1 MLPSLVCTLVLVS
14 LKCGTQLIT
23 MMQDKP
29 ENPWQILLI
38 FLRLGLT
45 SFGGPAAH
53 LGYFRTEFVERRK
66 WLSEKD
72 YADLMALCQFL
83 PGPASSQ
90 VGLAIGIM
98 KAGYRGALAAW
109 LGFTLPS
116 AIVLILFAYGSS
128 LTDSASL
135 NGMLSGL
142 KVVAVGVVAHAVW
155 GMAQSLCRGAVE
167 IVLALVST
175 VLLLTL
181 SGALMQIMV
190 IVLSGI
196 CGWLLIKQDF
206 GQNKSVDSVFGDTS
220 LYCTSPKYGVFFLV
234 IFAVLLASLPLL
246 SAVTQ
251 SETLGLGDS
260 FYRVGALVFGGG
272 HVVLPLLQ
280 AEVVDVG
287 LVSQESFFA
296 GYGATQ
302 AVPGPLFT
310 FAAYLGAV
318 NSSEITG
325 VLGALVCLLAI
336 FLPAFLLVAGT
347 LPIWAQVRKNLAMQ
361 SALAGVNACVVGIL
375 LAALIGPLW
384 STAIVGPIEFV
395 MAVVVFISLAFLKTP
410 PWLVVLAGSLSGL
423 LLLSH

>member
-1 MLPSLVCTLVLVS
+1 
-14 LKCGTQLIT
+14 

-98 KAGYRGALAAW
+98 KAGYRGA
-109 LGFTLPS
+109 
-116 AIVLILFAYGSS
+116 
-128 LTDSASL
+128 
-135 NGMLSGL
+135 GMLSGL

-167 IVLALVST
+167 IALALVST

-206 GQNKSVDSVFGDTS
+206 EKNEFANSVFVDTS
-220 LYCTSPKYGVFFLV
+220 LYRVSPKHGVFFLV
-234 IFAVLLASLPLL
+234 LFAILLAGLPLL
-246 SAVTQ
+246 SAVTH
-251 SETLGLGDS
+251 SETLGLIDS

-287 LVSQESFFA
+287 LVSQQSFFA

-318 NSSEITG
+318 NSSEMTG

-384 STAIVGPIEFV
+384 STAVVGPIELI
-395 MAVVVFISLAFLKTP
+395 MAVVVFISLAFLKAP
-410 PWLVVLAGSLSGL
+410 PWLVVLVGSLSGL